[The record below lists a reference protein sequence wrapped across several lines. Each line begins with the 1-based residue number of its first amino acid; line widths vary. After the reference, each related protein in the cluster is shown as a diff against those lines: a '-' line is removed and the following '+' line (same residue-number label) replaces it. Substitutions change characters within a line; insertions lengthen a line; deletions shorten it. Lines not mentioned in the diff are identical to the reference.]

1 MINFVPFSVWQ
12 RTRMVRIGFLKRLFK
27 NRFRLLFGIAPTSG
41 VADIKSNF
49 QMPKRLFPPKVQRW
63 MEQCFINRRN
73 NPRPIQ
79 DQSKEKIFSFHF
91 RPGPVIIMMMT
102 LMLELPMHLHAFSW
116 NKWNGEAI
124 LKKKTGSGLSQN
136 VRNRDDKDLLQTF
149 YVKREY

>member
-1 MINFVPFSVWQ
+1 MENICDQSLTPSNLTSVSLGVPIMFSSKKTMINFVPFSVWQ

-73 NPRPIQ
+73 NPRPIKRK
-79 DQSKEKIFSFHF
+79 DIFIPFPA
-91 RPGPVIIMMMT
+91 R
-102 LMLELPMHLHAFSW
+102 A
-116 NKWNGEAI
+116 
-124 LKKKTGSGLSQN
+124 Q
-136 VRNRDDKDLLQTF
+136 
-149 YVKREY
+149 